1 MLIYFIDIFLSYLW
15 SFFLIQDNSYSLFVV
30 CCVVSRFL
38 FDANCA
44 DYKYYEFQLAE
55 EEKALSQNK
64 ESQPSRS
71 GWSESQTSRSG
82 WSFNFNVLSLDMR

>member
-1 MLIYFIDIFLSYLW
+1 MELLSHSGQFLFY
-15 SFFLIQDNSYSLFVV
+15 V
-30 CCVVSRFL
+30 CCVCVVSRFL

-44 DYKYYEFQLAE
+44 DYKYYEFRLAE